1 VPPLGSPV
9 VVAFEGGDHRYPMY
23 LGGSFGKPGFTNTVP
38 DHTFAANGNS
48 PDNYSF
54 TTPDGTCV
62 QMDSRSGTQKIIAT
76 TPQGDYVS
84 ISQTG
89 LIEVKANKT
98 VAVKAPTLIS
108 LQGDSQV
115 QVKGNKVI
123 LYSTGDLVV
132 EGANSVNVNSDSV
145 VNIQA
150 SSIS

>member
-1 VPPLGSPV
+1 
-9 VVAFEGGDHRYPMY
+9 MY

-89 LIEVKANKT
+89 LIEVRQIRPLRLKRQRLFRSRGIVSA
-98 VAVKAPTLIS
+98 
-108 LQGDSQV
+108 G
-115 QVKGNKVI
+115 
-123 LYSTGDLVV
+123 
-132 EGANSVNVNSDSV
+132 EG
-145 VNIQA
+145 
-150 SSIS
+150 